1 MAEVDND
8 AVMGAMDKS
17 RAMETWRQTVE
28 AHPFMK
34 DVEFSYNPP
43 GVQRPGDAGIETYP
57 VGETERPTG
66 LPLNKVGIGAWSSQ
80 GLTPEGLVGD
90 YLTHHMIYNDP
101 KLSELYKQFQSAT
114 AANPQGQEFM
124 KELYREATQDRAM
137 KEDRPY
143 DKWLQSSGWPQYLRG
158 YVSKQFN
165 PADYAKV
172 YSPEQ
177 IKIMDQMRQAV
188 GLK

>member
-1 MAEVDND
+1 MADVDNQ
-8 AVMGAMDKS
+8 AVMGAMDKD

-34 DVEFSYNPP
+34 DVQFFYNPP
-43 GVQRPGDAGIETYP
+43 GVQRTGDAGLETYP
-57 VGETERPTG
+57 VGEEDRPTG
-66 LPLNKVGIGAWSSQ
+66 LPMDKVGIGVWSSQ
-80 GLTPEGLVGD
+80 GLSPEGFVGD

-101 KLSELYKQFQSAT
+101 KMAEMYKQFQTAT
-114 AANPQGQEFM
+114 GAYPAGQDFL
-124 KELYREATQDRAM
+124 KELYREATQDRAL
-137 KEDRPY
+137 KENRPY
-143 DKWLQSSGWPQYLRG
+143 EQWLEQSGWPQYLRG

-165 PADYAKV
+165 PSDYAKV

-177 IKIMDQMRQAV
+177 IKIMDQMRQAL